1 MKINSISSS
10 DPSFPVRLRE
20 IPNAP
25 KQLFYRGELPD
36 DTRKFVSIIGTR
48 KPTPYGTEVTKQLS
62 RKLAERGVVIIS
74 GLALGVDGLAHQ
86 GALAANGTTI
96 AAFAHGLDQISPRSN
111 IHIAEQMLET
121 GGALISEFEPGTPP
135 YKVNF
140 LKRNRLVSGLC
151 DALIITEASSRS
163 GTFNTVS
170 HALEQG
176 RDVYAV
182 PGPITSPMS
191 SGSNQLIAQ
200 GAIPITDIDEFVD
213 RFAPAVGELRPT
225 LAYSPA
231 EQMIIDLIKQG
242 SRDGEE
248 LQTKSQLDAGSF
260 AETLTMLE
268 LRGAVR
274 ALGANQWS
282 L

>member
-1 MKINSISSS
+1 M
-10 DPSFPVRLRE
+10 P
-20 IPNAP
+20 A
-25 KQLFYRGELPD
+25 
-36 DTRKFVSIIGTR
+36 DTRKFVSIVGTR
-48 KPTPYGTEVTKQLS
+48 KPTPYGAEVTRQLA

-74 GLALGVDGLAHQ
+74 GLALGVDALAHQ
-86 GALAANGTTI
+86 GALAGQGTT
-96 AAFAHGLDQISPRSN
+96 AAVLAHGLDQINPRSN
-111 IHIAEQMLET
+111 IALAEQMMDR
-121 GGALISEFEPGTPP
+121 GGALISEFEPGTQV

-191 SGSNQLIAQ
+191 RGCNQLIAQ
-200 GAIPITDIDEFVD
+200 GATPITDIDEFVD
-213 RFAPAVGELRPT
+213 HFAPVTRQTQPT
-225 LAYSPA
+225 LAYSA
-231 EQMIIDLIKQG
+231 EEEIILNLIRG
-242 SRDGEE
+242 GMRDGQE
-248 LQTKSQLDAGSF
+248 LHEKSQLDAGLF
-260 AETLTMLE
+260 ATTLTLLE